1 MNLKITETGKGLR
14 LDKFLT
20 GKFPQYSRAYLQ
32 KMIKGGNIL
41 VNSKKVK
48 QRHILKENDEILVE
62 FPEKKELS
70 LKSDS
75 TVKFEVIYEDKNVIV
90 VNKPAGLSVHPSENE
105 PDRTLINGLLAKYPE
120 IKNVGDPS
128 TSSGQE
134 RLRPGIVH
142 RLDKDTSGVMIVARN
157 NETFIFLK
165 NQFKERQ
172 AVKKY
177 IALAVGNIQKEKGI
191 ISLPIARRRNIPTRQ
206 VAVKSERQARG
217 KIREAVTEYRVLR
230 HLFIDG
236 KECTLIEAFP
246 KTGRLHQI
254 RVHFSAI
261 GYPLAGDKKYG
272 SGIRTAISGLKR
284 HFLHAASLEITI
296 PQKGIK
302 IFEAPLPQELSK
314 FLE

>member
-90 VNKPAGLSVHPSENE
+90 VDKPADLAVHPSEHQKSG
-105 PDRTLINGLLAKYPE
+105 TLVNGLLAKYPE
-120 IKNVGDPS
+120 IKNVGEDP
-128 TSSGQE
+128 
-134 RLRPGIVH
+134 LRPGIVH

-157 NETFIFLK
+157 NETYNFLK

-177 IALAVGNIQKEKGI
+177 IALAVGNIQKEKGV

-206 VAVKSERQARG
+206 VAVRSERQARG

-261 GYPLAGDKKYG
+261 GHPLAGDKKYG
-272 SGIRTAISGLKR
+272 SEKRTAISGLKR

-296 PQKGIK
+296 PKKGIK
-302 IFEAPLPQELSK
+302 IFEAPLPRELSK